1 MARDDVSIVP
11 GSPFS
16 SDINSESTRDAVHG
30 VGAAASVVTG
40 AGAIAGAAYNVAAML
55 MGKTR
60 KWKLVGLDGEMQG
73 KTIKGHF
80 TGEAYTENISTM
92 WGSLAVPKRRTPF
105 TQWMRGEDETV
116 TFECLF
122 FLERD
127 IISRGEAIFGLAD
140 LMDELKTL
148 KKTVLPDKKLG
159 RPPTFRFIMGDIEF
173 DTCVESI
180 GGVVFDELRKDGT
193 VKAFSCSLSLR
204 KIIERASLAVTDP
217 SKLKSASKLVPVVT
231 GETYETIA
239 RNEYRAP
246 LVGVMLRNIQDSD
259 GTFVNPK
266 VFPKAGSIVHL
277 PNKDFFRNIVIA
289 PSSKSLG
296 DSVEAVAARQELIDS
311 YSGTTS
317 LPFVYQGVGG

>member
-1 MARDDVSIVP
+1 
-11 GSPFS
+11 
-16 SDINSESTRDAVHG
+16 
-30 VGAAASVVTG
+30 
-40 AGAIAGAAYNVAAML
+40 
-55 MGKTR
+55 
-60 KWKLVGLDGEMQG
+60 
-73 KTIKGHF
+73 
-80 TGEAYTENISTM
+80 
-92 WGSLAVPKRRTPF
+92 
-105 TQWMRGEDETV
+105 MRGEDETV

-204 KIIERASLAVTDP
+204 KIIERASLTVTDP

-246 LVGVMLRNIQDSD
+246 LVGA
-259 GTFVNPK
+259 FVNPK